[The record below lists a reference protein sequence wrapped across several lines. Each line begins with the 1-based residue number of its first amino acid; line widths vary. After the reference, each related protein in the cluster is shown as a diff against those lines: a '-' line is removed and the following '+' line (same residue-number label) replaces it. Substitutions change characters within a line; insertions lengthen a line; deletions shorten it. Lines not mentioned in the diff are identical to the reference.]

1 MPLPLIPIILGGASL
16 VAAALGI
23 KKSVDAKSD
32 FDSAKQ
38 WDKKTQMLYDKANN
52 ELKSAHD
59 NAKQAMKSLG
69 ESKFKIYENSIIPF
83 VECFSK
89 IKNIDF
95 DDSRLLDANKLHQ
108 ITTDEISE
116 LRQIAIEMKD
126 VIGGGIAALGSG
138 GLAGL
143 AAYGSVSV
151 LGAASTGTA
160 ISTLSGVAAT
170 NATLAWLGGGSLAA
184 GGLGM
189 AGGTVVL
196 GGIVA
201 GPVLAVGGM
210 MLASKAEE
218 AKHDAYANY
227 GKAQIAAEQM
237 KTATIATNAIQYRFE
252 EINAVLTALNDRF
265 TPFLTSLKKLVLSND
280 NYSTYSEINKKGVF
294 IAASTAKT
302 IKSIMEAPLIDE
314 NGALTPDSHKVIELA
329 EKTLAFVHTKDNK
342 LNS

>member
-16 VAAALGI
+16 AAAALGI
-23 KKSVDAKSD
+23 KKGVDAKSD
-32 FDSAKQ
+32 FDSAKS
-38 WDKKTQMLYDKANN
+38 WNKKAQSLYDEASN

-59 NAKQAMKSLG
+59 DAQEAIKLLG
-69 ESKFKIYENSIIPF
+69 ESKFEIYEDSIIPF
-83 VECFSK
+83 VEIFSK

-95 DDSRLLDANKLHQ
+95 KDSRLLEAANLPQ
-108 ITTDEISE
+108 ITNAELNEIKQAA
-116 LRQIAIEMKD
+116 LEMKE
-126 VIGGGIAALGSG
+126 VVGGGIAALGSG

-143 AAYGSVSV
+143 AAYGSVGL
-151 LGAASTGTA
+151 LGTASTGTA
-160 ISTLSGVAAT
+160 IGTLSGVAAT

-210 MLASKAEE
+210 MLASKAEA

-227 GKAQIAAEQM
+227 DKAQLAAEQM
-237 KTATIATNAIQYRFE
+237 KTATVATNGIHKRFN
-252 EINAVLTALNDRF
+252 EINEVLNALNDRF
-265 TPFLTSLKKLVLSND
+265 VPLLNSLEELVASND
-280 NYSTYSEINKKGVF
+280 NYSTYTEIDKKGVF
-294 IAASTAKT
+294 IVASTAKT

-314 NGALTPDSHKVIELA
+314 SGALTPDSHKALEFA
-329 EKTLAFVHTKDNK
+329 EERLSS
-342 LNS
+342 L

>member
-1 MPLPLIPIILGGASL
+1 MPFPLIPIVLGGAAL
-16 VAAALGI
+16 VSAAFGI
-23 KKSVDAKSD
+23 KKGVDAKSD
-32 FDSAKQ
+32 FDSAER
-38 WDKKTQMLYDKANN
+38 WNKKAQRLYDEASD

-59 NAKQAMKSLG
+59 DAQQTMKSLG

-95 DDSRLLDANKLHQ
+95 DDSRLLDASNLPQ
-108 ITTDEISE
+108 ITTDELSE
-116 LRQIAIEMKD
+116 LRQAALEMKE
-126 VIGGGIAALGSG
+126 VVGGGIAALGSG

-143 AAYGSVSV
+143 AAYGSVGL
-151 LGAASTGTA
+151 LGTASTGTA
-160 ISTLSGVAAT
+160 IGTLSGVAAT

-210 MLASKAEE
+210 MLASKAEA

-227 GKAQIAAEQM
+227 DKAQLAAEQM
-237 KTATIATNAIQYRFE
+237 KTATVATNGIQRRFE
-252 EINAVLTALNDRF
+252 EINAVLNALNDRF
-265 TPFLTSLKKLVLSND
+265 APLLTSLEELVLSND
-280 NYSTYSEINKKGVF
+280 NYSTYSEIDKKGVF

-314 NGALTPDSHKVIELA
+314 NGVLTPDSNKAVELA
-329 EKTLAFVHTKDNK
+329 EETLASV
-342 LNS
+342 